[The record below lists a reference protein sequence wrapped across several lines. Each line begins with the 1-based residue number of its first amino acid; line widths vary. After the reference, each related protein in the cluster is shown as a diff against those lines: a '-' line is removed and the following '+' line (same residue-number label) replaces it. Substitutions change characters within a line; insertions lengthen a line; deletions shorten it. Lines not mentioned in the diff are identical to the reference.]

1 MSAEAEN
8 EKFSHGGFRPD
19 AGRKSKTGQKTVV
32 KRIPES
38 LVPTVNELIFNMTS
52 TIPHSVRLPID
63 ALWLSTTPVAV
74 KIPFS
79 LDKIPAGF
87 PSPAEPYIADYIDF
101 NEYLVQNQAATFT
114 VRSGGVSMLDAGI
127 DKDDLLLIDRSKTPR
142 HGDFV
147 MADLGNEFTI
157 KRLHLLPGRLV
168 ELHSENAVG
177 DYPNFS
183 PKEEENWSIVGVV
196 TFVIKDVRR
205 R

>member
-1 MSAEAEN
+1 
-8 EKFSHGGFRPD
+8 
-19 AGRKSKTGQKTVV
+19 
-32 KRIPES
+32 
-38 LVPTVNELIFNMTS
+38 
-52 TIPHSVRLPID
+52 
-63 ALWLSTTPVAV
+63 
-74 KIPFS
+74 
-79 LDKIPAGF
+79 
-87 PSPAEPYIADYIDF
+87 
-101 NEYLVQNQAATFT
+101 
-114 VRSGGVSMLDAGI
+114 MLDAGI

-142 HGDFV
+142 HGDIV